1 MISSFIKAT
10 FKSIVVIL
18 CLCACVLVRMVLAFF
33 ISPRSGPSFAERPK
47 RPLHEPLD
55 FGQCRRLQALL
66 IQIQRHILGSITTQH
81 CFAAVCGRIDHEL
94 QNGTPLVNVSVD
106 DVKAHFSSKWPKF
119 VSLNPDCM
127 KYKDEVRGRVDK
139 GYNDVN
145 EIELDPDLVRVVEA
159 APEVR
164 C

>member
-1 MISSFIKAT
+1 
-10 FKSIVVIL
+10 
-18 CLCACVLVRMVLAFF
+18 
-33 ISPRSGPSFAERPK
+33 
-47 RPLHEPLD
+47 
-55 FGQCRRLQALL
+55 
-66 IQIQRHILGSITTQH
+66 
-81 CFAAVCGRIDHEL
+81 
-94 QNGTPLVNVSVD
+94 
-106 DVKAHFSSKWPKF
+106 
-119 VSLNPDCM
+119 M